1 MSESQGRGVELAT
14 ATESY
19 TASNSRSNAR
29 RYSSPNRVLARS
41 MRISRDNW
49 KIKHPAVQEK
59 LEQERQLSADRGR
72 SRDQWKQKCETAT
85 SRAEQAEERA
95 QQRLE
100 ELGQVRAELA
110 KLEAKKVI
118 SKVM

>member
-1 MSESQGRGVELAT
+1 MNESEGRGVELAT

-49 KIKHPAVQEK
+49 KIKHQAVQEK
-59 LEQERQLSADRGR
+59 LKQERQLSADRGR

-100 ELGQVRAELA
+100 ELGPVRAELA
-110 KLEAKKVI
+110 KREAKK
-118 SKVM
+118 K

>member
-1 MSESQGRGVELAT
+1 MNESEGRGVELAT

-49 KIKHPAVQEK
+49 KIKHQAVQEK
-59 LEQERQLSADRGR
+59 LEQERQLSADRGLEI
-72 SRDQWKQKCETAT
+72 DQWKQKCDRQSPSPGDDGWFVTAIVA
-85 SRAEQAEERA
+85 SH
-95 QQRLE
+95 L
-100 ELGQVRAELA
+100 
-110 KLEAKKVI
+110 
-118 SKVM
+118 

>member
-1 MSESQGRGVELAT
+1 MNESQGRGVELAT

-72 SRDQWKQKCETAT
+72 SRDQWKQKCDDGNVASRAGGRTGSTAT
-85 SRAEQAEERA
+85 GRAGTGTR
-95 QQRLE
+95 
-100 ELGQVRAELA
+100 
-110 KLEAKKVI
+110 
-118 SKVM
+118 